1 MHPVL
6 VFFTKYSSTMKKRR
20 MRNHFGYI
28 MFLTLLLSMQIT
40 AQVPEKKFEPGGT
53 ATATVFVNY
62 HYDLTKDAERRSQME
77 ITRAYLGYIYN
88 FSEKISSK
96 IIYDMANDGK
106 AFSAFLKN
114 ASLEWRID
122 PKFIVEG
129 GMISTNLYDIQEK
142 YYGYRYILE
151 GQPLKDKFYSSADLG
166 LRATYKPNERLE
178 FRFGLYNGEGYKKV
192 QDDFGAQRKS
202 FDLLFR
208 PVKGMI
214 IRSYYDF
221 MPKRDTSIINTDLLK
236 TQSVFNIF
244 VGYEKPNAFRA
255 GAEYSAVK
263 NSNHRNDNNLDGYS
277 IIGVLILKK
286 FEFIGRYDQLAS
298 NLLTG
303 SATDWNLA
311 ADYSMFLGGIQ
322 YTLVKGVRTSLNY
335 RHLIPKTSGSN
346 PLKQIYLNLEF
357 KF

>member
-1 MHPVL
+1 
-6 VFFTKYSSTMKKRR
+6 
-20 MRNHFGYI
+20 MRNHFCNI
-28 MFLTLLLSMQIT
+28 MCLTLLLSVQIT

-62 HYDLTKDAERRSQME
+62 HYDLNREVEKKSQIE
-77 ITRAYLGYIYN
+77 ITRAYLGYIYS
-88 FSEKISSK
+88 FSENISAK

-114 ASLEWRID
+114 ASLEWKIY

-151 GQPLKDKFYSSADLG
+151 GQPLKDKFYTSADLG
-166 LRATYKPNERLE
+166 FRATYKPTERLE

-202 FDLLFR
+202 FDILFR

-214 IRSYYDF
+214 VRSYYDF
-221 MPKRDTSIINTDLLK
+221 MPKRDTSVTNPDLLK
-236 TQSVFNIF
+236 TQSVFNVF
-244 VGYEKPNAFRA
+244 LGYEKPNSFRA

-263 NSNHRNDNNLDGYS
+263 NSNNRNNYNLNGYS
-277 IIGVLILKK
+277 VIGVLIVKK
-286 FEFIGRYDQLAS
+286 FEFFGRYDQLAS
-298 NLLTG
+298 NLLPG
-303 SATDWNLA
+303 AASDWNLA
-311 ADYSMFLGGIQ
+311 ADYGMFLGGFQ